1 MTTRYALVPSIFW
14 AMAALGTTIH
24 FEEFG
29 LPTNSA
35 LPYTGGFSSGG
46 AQFANSWAVWGSFT
60 SWNGFAVS
68 TWTDTTTPGY
78 TNQFSVISGSGVA
91 GSPHYVV
98 GYGVGSGSSAEMR
111 MTFPTDVQVQGL
123 YVNNTTYA
131 YLSMRDG
138 DPFAK
143 KFGGPSGSDP
153 DWFLLTIRGWD
164 VSDIETGAIQFYLAD
179 YRFDDPSQD
188 YIVHT
193 WTWVD
198 LSGLGASVRKLTFE
212 LNSSDV
218 GPWGMNTPAYVALD
232 DIAVVPEPWTCAT
245 LCIAGVLGWLTRR
258 RWSAC
263 RASPELE

>member
-1 MTTRYALVPSIFW
+1 MMPRTVFLPWIAW
-14 AMAALGTTIH
+14 AMAAFGTTIH

-29 LPTNSA
+29 LPINSA

-78 TNQFSVISGSGVA
+78 NNQFSAISGSGVG
-91 GSPHYVV
+91 GSHHYAV
-98 GYGVGSGSSAEMR
+98 GYGTGSGASAEMR
-111 MTFPTDVQVQGL
+111 ITFPTDVQLQGL

-138 DPFAK
+138 DAFAK
-143 KFGGPSGSDP
+143 KFGGSSGNDP

-164 VSDIETGAIQFYLAD
+164 VSDLPTGAVQFYLAD
-179 YRFDDPSQD
+179 YRFSDPAQD
-188 YIVHT
+188 YIVDM

-198 LSGLGASVRKLTFE
+198 LSSLGASVRKLTFE
-212 LNSSDV
+212 LDSSDV

-232 DIAVVPEPWTCAT
+232 NITVVPEPWTGAT
-245 LCIAGVLGWLTRR
+245 VWIAVGLAWLMRR
-258 RWSAC
+258 RWFALGGSA
-263 RASPELE
+263 EQK